1 MADWGRRWAAKEQG
15 TGKKEEVGIQTANFE
30 GATQNSQRAKQL
42 DSRIGSRMSKGE
54 ANLGRPDHPT
64 GSIQI
69 RRSSVMNLLTTVLWQ
84 AQFFLAQAGLPT
96 GQEEDKE
103 GWGGL
108 IGIGVI
114 ILAVWVT
121 MVLVRGLRREAR
133 ERDEAELSRESE
145 RGSAN
150 SEVGIQNSQTVGRA
164 TAHAS
169 SK

>member
-1 MADWGRRWAAKEQG
+1 
-15 TGKKEEVGIQTANFE
+15 
-30 GATQNSQRAKQL
+30 
-42 DSRIGSRMSKGE
+42 
-54 ANLGRPDHPT
+54 
-64 GSIQI
+64 
-69 RRSSVMNLLTTVLWQ
+69 MNLLTTVLWQ

-133 ERDEAELSRESE
+133 ERDEAELSRESTVDGRQPAGNE
-145 RGSAN
+145 T
-150 SEVGIQNSQTVGRA
+150 SETNDEGRKSNVGRE